1 MPQLRFVH
9 RTRTWSMPSAR
20 GTPAREGKATGRVG
34 REKETEIRKETA
46 SIATVAPGCACD
58 PKAERATA
66 GAGEARK
73 RTQLRCEAGGTR
85 HVRTRSKSH
94 DFQGRPAGSIATHER
109 HTPEYSHTDPEEEKS
124 HSRRLC
130 ATSREMRALSFGRW
144 RILSNAKLGS
154 GHFGTVLLAEHA
166 MTGEL
171 AAVKLE
177 KANAKRP
184 RLPIEAAVYRALDGK
199 TGFPRMRW
207 FGRAHG
213 RLALVLDLL
222 GPSLRS
228 VQRQAAGNVLN
239 PLALQHVAKQSL
251 LRLEALHDTG
261 WLHCD
266 VKPAN
271 LLLPQP
277 PISHDMGGDSDA
289 RGMSEHDV
297 MQQHAGGSRS
307 DECDSLPPLS
317 LVDFGLSRRWRDPES
332 HKHLQAGS
340 LPTRRAG
347 APVGT
352 GRFASLRNH
361 AGAPLSRRDDL
372 EALAFSL
379 VWLRVGNLPWNGLMP
394 PPALK
399 AERFAAMLECKRRV
413 GASELSVGMPHGF
426 ERFFR
431 SVRDIDFEERP
442 DYCGLATM
450 LQPET

>member
-1 MPQLRFVH
+1 MTMGALAAKQQAPAPGIREHKVSVWLIGFLPGWKSKAMDNLRKAFRIDEAHAAHLRISMPVQLRF
-9 RTRTWSMPSAR
+9 AR
-20 GTPAREGKATGRVG
+20 G
-34 REKETEIRKETA
+34 
-46 SIATVAPGCACD
+46 
-58 PKAERATA
+58 
-66 GAGEARK
+66 
-73 RTQLRCEAGGTR
+73 
-85 HVRTRSKSH
+85 
-94 DFQGRPAGSIATHER
+94 
-109 HTPEYSHTDPEEEKS
+109 
-124 HSRRLC
+124 
-130 ATSREMRALSFGRW
+130 
-144 RILSNAKLGS
+144 
-154 GHFGTVLLAEHA
+154 
-166 MTGEL
+166 
-171 AAVKLE
+171 
-177 KANAKRP
+177 
-184 RLPIEAAVYRALDGK
+184 
-199 TGFPRMRW
+199 
-207 FGRAHG
+207 HG
-213 RLALVLDLL
+213 RLALVLDWL